1 MKTTPF
7 VVAALAAFLIAPACA
22 LAVTPDHTGDLSAS
36 KASFEWDSKL
46 GTGFTSV
53 SNEHSGPVGC
63 GTAVVH
69 DCDETLL
76 HVTGCGTVDVA
87 NKQTVPTAVDTD
99 LYTYYSDAAGD
110 KVDAGPSSAQGSPT
124 PNEAV
129 SLGTESPDG
138 YILAEIDYTDYIGTG
153 VHGTATFTPY
163 APGTFDP
170 DTCQLLDDGS

>member
-1 MKTTPF
+1 MKTSPF
-7 VVAALAAFLIAPACA
+7 VVAALAAFLMAPACS
-22 LAVTPDHTGDLSAS
+22 LAVTPDHTGSVDAT
-36 KASFEWDSKL
+36 KPSFEWDSKL

-76 HVTGCGTVDVA
+76 HVTGCGTLDVA
-87 NKQTVPTAVDTD
+87 NTQTTPTAVDTD

-110 KVDAGPSSAQGSPT
+110 KSDPGPSSAASSPT

-129 SLGTESPDG
+129 SLPTAEPDG
-138 YILAEIDYTDYIGTG
+138 YILIEIDYTDYLATG
-153 VHGTATFTPY
+153 VHGKATFTPY
-163 APGTFDP
+163 ADGTFDP
-170 DTCQLLDDGS
+170 NTCELLDS